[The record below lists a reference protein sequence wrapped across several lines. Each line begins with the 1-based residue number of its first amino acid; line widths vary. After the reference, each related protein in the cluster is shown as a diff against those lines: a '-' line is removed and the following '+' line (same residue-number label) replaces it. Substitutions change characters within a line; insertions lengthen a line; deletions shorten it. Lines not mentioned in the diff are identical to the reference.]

1 MQNTIQKL
9 SDEEIL
15 YDHNCGKK
23 SFQWELWQEC
33 NTACAFCVLGCGY
46 KKTSKERK
54 LKSLI
59 DLKDAIKGIDFD
71 VYNNISLMGGEFFQ
85 GQLNDPE
92 IKEKFL
98 EIIRMCRD
106 LYLDKKIGS
115 IWITAT
121 LNLGDQSDLYEVLQV
136 FEDGGFRPNPNF
148 VKSGLWICTS
158 WDKEGRF
165 RTKGRKDN
173 WEFHMLKM
181 KREFPWVKLNTSM
194 ILTQGL
200 CEDYLQGKFVPKK
213 FMEKF
218 DTQLVLNVPRIF
230 DVDRDGFQ
238 SLVANRKTEDA
249 GKLDAMVEEFKVR
262 IEKDLGFRFFPDRK
276 TFRKFLV
283 KFARDDADLF
293 DISLFNIERTAD
305 ETIKNYNDIEN
316 SVVNR
321 RNKGSNI
328 EACSVADVLP
338 NKHCLITDLDKKHS
352 IAYQGY
358 IDSNACMLCD
368 REQVRKS
375 LRLKS

>member
-9 SDEEIL
+9 SNEEIL

-148 VKSGLWICTS
+148 VKCGLWICTS

-165 RTKGRKDN
+165 RTKERKDN
-173 WEFHMLKM
+173 EKG
-181 KREFPWVKLNTSM
+181 VSM
-194 ILTQGL
+194 G
-200 CEDYLQGKFVPKK
+200 
-213 FMEKF
+213 
-218 DTQLVLNVPRIF
+218 
-230 DVDRDGFQ
+230 
-238 SLVANRKTEDA
+238 
-249 GKLDAMVEEFKVR
+249 
-262 IEKDLGFRFFPDRK
+262 
-276 TFRKFLV
+276 
-283 KFARDDADLF
+283 
-293 DISLFNIERTAD
+293 
-305 ETIKNYNDIEN
+305 
-316 SVVNR
+316 
-321 RNKGSNI
+321 
-328 EACSVADVLP
+328 
-338 NKHCLITDLDKKHS
+338 
-352 IAYQGY
+352 
-358 IDSNACMLCD
+358 
-368 REQVRKS
+368 
-375 LRLKS
+375 